1 MAAGSAAEGG
11 RRFLLDCTDFDAD
24 SARPQL
30 GNHQDW
36 VPLVYPDANGGVP
49 HVMIRL
55 PLHPARPPTADKRW
69 KRGDRVEVSGGRV
82 KGWGPGLGVWG

>member
-11 RRFLLDCTDFDAD
+11 HRFLLDCTDFDAD
-24 SARPQL
+24 SAHPEL

-36 VPLVYPDANGGVP
+36 VPLVYPDANGAVA

-55 PLHPARPPTADKRW
+55 PLHPARPPTADKKW
-69 KRGDRVEVSGGRV
+69 KRGDRVEVSGGR
-82 KGWGPGLGVWG
+82 GQA